1 MEEVPDLINIG
12 HTNPIQILNQHEFLK
27 FLCPSNDTF
36 NKNKKNID
44 VGAGVPQQR
53 QEVY

>member
-1 MEEVPDLINIG
+1 M
-12 HTNPIQILNQHEFLK
+12 
-27 FLCPSNDTF
+27 CPSNDTF
-36 NKNKKNID
+36 NKDKKNLD